1 MILAEPL
8 LSVALFT
15 GFVSLMTGFAIG
27 RLTLP
32 ESRGVYAKPWR

>member
-8 LSVALFT
+8 LPIALFS
-15 GFVSLMTGFAIG
+15 GFVSLMAGFALG

-32 ESRGVYAKPWR
+32 ESRGVYAKP